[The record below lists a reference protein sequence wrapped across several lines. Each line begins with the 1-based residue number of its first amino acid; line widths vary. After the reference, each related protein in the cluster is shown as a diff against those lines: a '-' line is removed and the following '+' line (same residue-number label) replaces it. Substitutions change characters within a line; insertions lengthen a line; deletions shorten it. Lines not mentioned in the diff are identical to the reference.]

1 MDALV
6 RSPSSAAPQAPPS
19 HTFTRPLEVIAPARQ
34 TLPIV
39 LASPHSGSFYPDDFV
54 AGSRLDAHSLRRS
67 EDAYVHDLCAG
78 GPDLGAP
85 LLHALFPRAYL
96 DPNREA
102 YELDPSMF
110 DGPLPN
116 HCNVRSPRVAAGLG
130 TIARMVASG
139 ADIYRAKLP
148 VAEAEKRIETCYRPY
163 HRALRDLVEGTLER
177 FGYCILVDCHSMP
190 SGSAGHGSMEP
201 PGGGSDFVL
210 GDLHGHSCAPAV
222 TETARRVLTDLGY
235 RVARNAPYAGGYTTR
250 HYGRPK
256 ERVHALQIEI
266 NRRLY
271 MDEATFARLP
281 GFAAIAAALNA
292 VIGALGAL
300 PAGILAKDG
309 TGR

>member
-1 MDALV
+1 MDALA
-6 RSPSSAAPQAPPS
+6 RSPSPAAPPAPPT
-19 HTFTRPLEVIAPARQ
+19 HTFTEPLKVLAPVRQ
-34 TLPIV
+34 TLPLV

-54 AGSRLDAHSLRRS
+54 ASSRLDPHSLRRS

-78 GPDLGAP
+78 GPDLGVP

-102 YELDPSMF
+102 YELDPAMF
-110 DGPLPN
+110 DGPLPH

-139 ADIYRAKLP
+139 ADIYRGKLP

-163 HRALRDLVEGTLER
+163 HDALGALVEATRAR
-177 FGYCILVDCHSMP
+177 FGYCILLDCHSMP
-190 SGSAGHGSMEP
+190 SGSASDGHAEP
-201 PGGGSDFVL
+201 PGGGADFVL
-210 GDLHGHSCAPAV
+210 GDLHGVACAPVV
-222 TETARRVLTDLGY
+222 TETARRVLSDLGY

-256 ERVHALQIEI
+256 EHLHALQIEI

-281 GFAAIAAALNA
+281 GFATIAAALNA
-292 VIGALGAL
+292 VMAALGAL
-300 PAGILAKDG
+300 PAGDLSGA
-309 TGR
+309 